1 MDKTLNSTQ
10 HQIFLG
16 LLKQTR
22 MDKAVTQE
30 MLADR
35 IGLSQPDISKVERG
49 VRRLDVLELR
59 AWLRGLDVP
68 LQAFA
73 KSLDARLT
81 ASELVAQQ
89 VGGARRGG
97 RSK

>member
-16 LLKQTR
+16 LLKQAR

-59 AWLRGLDVP
+59 AWLRGLEISLP
-68 LQAFA
+68 AFA
-73 KSLDARLT
+73 KQLDARLE
-81 ASELVAQQ
+81 ASEV
-89 VGGARRGG
+89 VSTRMIGRR
-97 RSK
+97 R